1 MKKIIKLSVL
11 LSNIFQCYIIFTIAR
26 IIEEGF
32 NETNTIM
39 LLFNIAYII
48 SFQVYNNK
56 INLIFEQRGKYLSL
70 KYENADLK
78 TINERNR
85 EICKSLFEDTFDGD
99 FRS

>member
-1 MKKIIKLSVL
+1 M
-11 LSNIFQCYIIFTIAR
+11 SNIFQCYIIFTIAR

-32 NETNTIM
+32 NETNIIM